1 MQDTTSA
8 TVCARLKI
16 KSIGSSLM
24 MRVESKLAPQKST
37 GSSAASMSTDLDPT
51 FCFMRKSTSHPR
63 LPLSCQSLTS
73 KRVNKTINNKRKAMR
88 TQALPTIKL
97 KQIKARETVKRTVL
111 NKRRIKASKTPL
123 QICSS
128 NNSSNYSCSNSSNK
142 IKKLIR
148 TTHNSLIKLKISH

>member
-16 KSIGSSLM
+16 KSTGSSLM

-37 GSSAASMSTDLDPT
+37 GSSAASTSTGFDPT
-51 FCFMRKSTSHPR
+51 SYFMRKSMLHPR

-73 KRVNKTINNKRKAMR
+73 KRVNKTINNKRKATR
-88 TQALPTIKL
+88 TQALPAIKL
-97 KQIKARETVKRTVL
+97 KQIRARETVKRTVL

-123 QICSS
+123 QICSNNNSS
-128 NNSSNYSCSNSSNK
+128 NYSSSNYSCSNSSNRV
-142 IKKLIR
+142 KKLIR
-148 TTHNSLIKLKISH
+148 TTHKSLI